1 MIENLDVLNTAVSLV
16 IRAALLTARFSG
28 RVRQRYLKHLA
39 SRDVGAKA
47 KEILFRKGRVYQLE
61 MQVSIL
67 QKQAG
72 KKGKKP
78 RYEVRERLLIL
89 WYLEASQIPRRK
101 VSRYFGVARS
111 TRWLHQI
118 EDQELC
124 GTPPNKTPV
133 EIAPLVWEIT
143 KANLSWG
150 RIRVANQLKLLG
162 IFLAASTVRN
172 IL

>member
-1 MIENLDVLNTAVSLV
+1 MDAD
-16 IRAALLTARFSG
+16 A
-28 RVRQRYLKHLA
+28 Q
-39 SRDVGAKA
+39 A
-47 KEILFRKGRVYQLE
+47 KEILFLKDRINQLE

-111 TRWLHQI
+111 TLCLWLHQI